1 MKVSSSILSLFLAQQ
16 ASAYVSPQQ
25 SVSRKTV
32 LYSSWG
38 NDGAA
43 TVSPYSTFRA
53 NTGPNSSD
61 ANIAGTRTAFTY
73 DNMVVSESARE
84 AWFAT
89 WDALEP
95 AVRVQGGALK
105 TWSYSDPEIERVYV
119 AMTTEG
125 PPEGNPLKVDVELN
139 QGPDNTP
146 QKMKIYS
153 GKGRLRPFKMWIETP
168 GPSSAVFVR
177 NENPVEFPCVCGV
190 GAETAS
196 AGDAGLIPLSNAIY
210 EMSPEQLVQ
219 GAGGVRSYD
228 LDPAVKSVRI
238 VMKTDGR
245 PLNAKVELVQGP
257 NAPKYTID
265 VYSEDGDLRPFV
277 CVFETPGAGN
287 VVRVLNSAPLEFPC
301 LASVGPSI
309 DVP

>member
-1 MKVSSSILSLFLAQQ
+1 MKVNSCILSLFLAQQ
-16 ASAYVSPQQ
+16 ASAYVSPKQ
-25 SVSRKTV
+25 SVSRKTA

-61 ANIAGTRTAFTY
+61 ANIAGTRTSFTY

-146 QKMKIYS
+146 QKMKITVVRVVFVPLRC
-153 GKGRLRPFKMWIETP
+153 GLRPP
-168 GPSSAVFVR
+168 D
-177 NENPVEFPCVCGV
+177 PVLPCSF
-190 GAETAS
+190 AMKT
-196 AGDAGLIPLSNAIY
+196 PLS
-210 EMSPEQLVQ
+210 SPVC
-219 GAGGVRSYD
+219 
-228 LDPAVKSVRI
+228 
-238 VMKTDGR
+238 
-245 PLNAKVELVQGP
+245 VELVP
-257 NAPKYTID
+257 
-265 VYSEDGDLRPFV
+265 RPHLL
-277 CVFETPGAGN
+277 EML
-287 VVRVLNSAPLEFPC
+287 VLS
-301 LASVGPSI
+301 PS
-309 DVP
+309 PTLSTK